1 MEDFSLVLKELVNK
15 DIEKLNLNIPESI
28 TLEFE
33 KTADNYLAKDRV
45 LEAIKVF
52 AITKNTKRLVEVGNN
67 CIKTNPELAFKAFYY
82 SKDKEGLSRTGEE
95 FLKQGDIGRAFQAFK
110 FAENK
115 EMTEF
120 LLKNF

>member
-15 DIEKLNLNIPESI
+15 DIDKINMNIPEKI
-28 TLEFE
+28 VLGFE
-33 KTADNYLAKDRV
+33 KTADNYLAKDRI

-52 AITKNTKRLVEVGNN
+52 AITKNTKKLIEIGNN
-67 CIKTNPELAFKAFYY
+67 CLKSKPELAFKAFYY
-82 SKDKEGLSRTGEE
+82 SKDKEGLSKAGEE
-95 FLKQGDIGRAFQAFK
+95 FLKQGDMKSAFQAFK
-110 FAENK
+110 LAENK